1 MNTISSTNSAQIS
14 FGLAGRT
21 CIVTGG
27 AQGIGEACIRRF
39 AREGARLVIADID
52 DSRGATLATELGA
65 LYVHCD
71 VGDKAQVD
79 ALVAQTMAA
88 FGRIDVLVNNA
99 GIFRAADFL
108 EMTEA
113 DFDAVL
119 RINLKG
125 SFLVG
130 QAVAREMAK
139 AGKGSIVNMSSVNG
153 TLAIP
158 TIASYNVS
166 KGGINQL
173 TRVMAL
179 ALADKGIRVNAV
191 APGTIATE
199 LASKAVLTSEEA
211 KARILSRTPMKRL
224 GEPSEIADTVAYLAS
239 DAASYITGEIVVV
252 DGGRM
257 TLNYT
262 VPV

>member
-1 MNTISSTNSAQIS
+1 MSTISPSSSTSIS
-14 FGLAGRT
+14 FGLSGRV

-39 AREGARLVIADID
+39 ARENAKVVIADID
-52 DSRGATLATELGA
+52 DSRGTALAAELGG
-65 LYVHCD
+65 LYVCCD

-79 ALVAQTMAA
+79 ALVAQTLAA
-88 FGRIDVLVNNA
+88 HGRIDVLVNNA

-108 EMTEA
+108 EVTEA

-153 TLAIP
+153 VLTIP
-158 TIASYNVS
+158 TISSYNVS

-179 ALADKGIRVNAV
+179 ALADKGVRVNAV

-199 LASKAVLTSEEA
+199 LASKAVLTSDEA
-211 KARILSRTPMKRL
+211 RARIMSRTPMKRL
-224 GEPSEIADTVAYLAS
+224 GEPSEIADAVAYLAS